1 MTFSTWRGI
10 QVTKDRVT
18 KVSNPQTVQQME
30 QRMKMPMVAQ
40 MRARIEGL
48 VNHSFQ
54 GVDYGYKSL
63 YKFTG
68 DNLRKGYLTI
78 GEYVPKGVQ
87 EVGAANYEISSGS
100 LKPVVIGVLEGNG
113 GTFPNG
119 DDWKQSVLTDDGYQ
133 DKYVLSPVF
142 NGLGDPNF
150 KQTFAG
156 TTPTNDELLNFFL
169 HVLLENVATDQLSFL
184 VFENSPAYPIDET
197 AEEKQYANY
206 TNSYLYRV
214 VRDMGANELNQGISI
229 VTRPGQNWTSGGIKN
244 ISLCFNED
252 IAIQCQVDFIPKA
265 GDEPGYIELSRG
277 SYPVA
282 ADGDDVNALGG
293 SAIGTGRFAD
303 DADFTLSQY
312 ESNQSFKMV
321 GIINSRLTNGKW
333 QRSSQRMVCLD
344 YNPEFDYANVAP
356 TYAATAAAKSQK
368 FLNNGSDDTGI
379 NGNSGQSIYTTSSF
393 DDKTQGRSDDEKSQ
407 G

>member
-1 MTFSTWRGI
+1 
-10 QVTKDRVT
+10 
-18 KVSNPQTVQQME
+18 
-30 QRMKMPMVAQ
+30 MKMPMVAQ

-100 LKPVVIGVLEGNG
+100 LKPVVIGVYEGLANY
-113 GTFPNG
+113 PNG
-119 DDWKQSVLTDDGYQ
+119 DQWTSSVLTDNGYK
-133 DKYVLSPVF
+133 DINPKAPVF
-142 NGLGDPNF
+142 KGLGDPNY
-150 KQTFAG
+150 KQSIAG

-169 HVLLENVATDQLSFL
+169 HVLLENVETDQLSFL
-184 VFENSPAYPIDET
+184 VFENSSSYPIDES
-197 AEEKQYANY
+197 AEEKEYANY

-214 VRDMGANELNQGISI
+214 VRDMGANELNQGISVI
-229 VTRPGQNWTSGGIKN
+229 AKPGTSWSTGGIKN

-252 IAIQCQVDFIPKA
+252 IAIHCNVDFIPKSDDAPATIELDQDSFEVA
-265 GDEPGYIELSRG
+265 GD
-277 SYPVA
+277 
-282 ADGDDVNALGG
+282 DDLVNGLGG
-293 SAIGTGRFAD
+293 VVIGTGQFKD
-303 DADFTLSQY
+303 GADFLLTQY

-393 DDKTQGRSDDEKSQ
+393 DDKKQGRSDDEKSQ

>member
-1 MTFSTWRGI
+1 
-10 QVTKDRVT
+10 
-18 KVSNPQTVQQME
+18 
-30 QRMKMPMVAQ
+30 MKMPMVAQ

-87 EVGAANYEISSGS
+87 EVGAANYEISSGN
-100 LKPVVIGVLEGNG
+100 LKPVVIGVYEGLANY
-113 GTFPNG
+113 PNG
-119 DDWKQSVLTDDGYQ
+119 DQWTSSVLTDNGYK
-133 DKYVLSPVF
+133 DINPKAPVF
-142 NGLGDPNF
+142 KGLGDPNY
-150 KQTFAG
+150 KQSIAG

-169 HVLLENVATDQLSFL
+169 HVLLENVETDQLSFL
-184 VFENSPAYPIDET
+184 VFENSSSYPIDES
-197 AEEKQYANY
+197 AEEKEYANY

-214 VRDMGANELNQGISI
+214 VRDMGANELNQGISVI
-229 VTRPGQNWTSGGIKN
+229 AKPGTSWSTGGIKN

-252 IAIQCQVDFIPKA
+252 IAIQCNVDFIPKSDDAPATIELDQDSFEVA
-265 GDEPGYIELSRG
+265 GD
-277 SYPVA
+277 
-282 ADGDDVNALGG
+282 DDLVNGLGG
-293 SAIGTGRFAD
+293 VVIGTGQFKD
-303 DADFTLSQY
+303 GADFLLTQY

-393 DDKTQGRSDDEKSQ
+393 DDRTQGRSDDEKSQ